1 MTFVTPGREIPL
13 AKKYHELMRIDWKI
27 MLQARQDTI
36 LRHFI
41 FDMKFSLP
49 PVEDISDKYNKM

>member
-1 MTFVTPGREIPL
+1 
-13 AKKYHELMRIDWKI
+13 MRIDWKI